1 MFKSKGPKAAADKAA
16 DQDLEAGE
24 KDDLLEKGET
34 GDASNAEKKEGE
46 GKHVQNA
53 LPSGLYRT
61 LVQSR
66 CVSLAEAD
74 TEGNVLELFF

>member
-1 MFKSKGPKAAADKAA
+1 MFKSKGPKAADKAA

-46 GKHVQNA
+46 GKPVQNA
-53 LPSGLYRT
+53 LPSGTVLWPSCITSTQRRMSFRIFLY
-61 LVQSR
+61 
-66 CVSLAEAD
+66 
-74 TEGNVLELFF
+74 

>member
-1 MFKSKGPKAAADKAA
+1 MFKSKGPKAAADKAG

-53 LPSGLYRT
+53 LPSGVYRT
-61 LVQSR
+61 LAQ
-66 CVSLAEAD
+66 LYH
-74 TEGNVLELFF
+74 

>member
-1 MFKSKGPKAAADKAA
+1 MFKSKGPKATADKAG
-16 DQDLEAGE
+16 DLEAGE

-53 LPSGLYRT
+53 LPSGFIYRT
-61 LVQSR
+61 LAQL
-66 CVSLAEAD
+66 CVTS
-74 TEGNVLELFF
+74 

>member
-1 MFKSKGPKAAADKAA
+1 MFKSKGPKAADKAG

-46 GKHVQNA
+46 GKHLQKRSSVGVYIPYFGPA
-53 LPSGLYRT
+53 
-61 LVQSR
+61 
-66 CVSLAEAD
+66 VSQA
-74 TEGNVLELFF
+74 

>member
-1 MFKSKGPKAAADKAA
+1 MFKSKGPKAADKAA

-46 GKHVQNA
+46 GKHVQQNA
-53 LPSGLYRT
+53 LPSGFIYR
-61 LVQSR
+61 
-66 CVSLAEAD
+66 SLAQLCV
-74 TEGNVLELFF
+74 TS

>member
-1 MFKSKGPKAAADKAA
+1 MFKSKGPKAADKAA

-61 LVQSR
+61 LAQL
-66 CVSLAEAD
+66 CVTS
-74 TEGNVLELFF
+74 